1 MEEKRG
7 RAGGGFTRFG
17 ASRQAFRRGRG
28 RGAPL
33 GSTEP
38 YVHRRVTFAPTADRP
53 RDDAAPARRPEK
65 NDGDDAVDRNDAAD
79 RARFADANETDR
91 SNNSIDA
98 NNSSRS
104 YARTS
109 ARTQRAPRARS
120 PAPVRERAVAP
131 APEPSRAPPPRITS
145 PPVAQHSGV
154 GFLERRICDDVTAFT
169 PVAMG
174 MGEEE
179 AGCWIELST
188 MVRCRKAVGFPVCR
202 RSPHCPSTGM
212 LTVCFESFGGWSCAQ
227 MRGTERPCT
236 VGDATAFQIV
246 AILYHL
252 YQRSIFVDDICLDVV
267 SVPAC
272 TLTVSVSQLVFQMS
286 TSSLVVLSPKTRL
299 YRASLPQAC
308 YMDVVRLLMPAG
320 SRFLCDGACCAYFF
334 EWIIRNHLDLLS
346 KQFADMFRVPRR
358 SVSGPPLHRRA
369 EPGALVLVSTND
381 AVVLGVTLTEVSVSD
396 NVRVIWSA
404 DGSVFEIDDF
414 SVQDVFAA
422 PELVTRARAMVCL

>member
-7 RAGGGFTRFG
+7 RAKGGFARFG

-28 RGAPL
+28 APT

-38 YVHRRVTFAPTADRP
+38 YVHRRVTFAPNAGRTRDGTSPAAQPAGDEADVRGD
-53 RDDAAPARRPEK
+53 RNDRFEDASDEASKSNKSRERAPARRASRPTAAAARVERSSPPE
-65 NDGDDAVDRNDAAD
+65 
-79 RARFADANETDR
+79 
-91 SNNSIDA
+91 
-98 NNSSRS
+98 
-104 YARTS
+104 
-109 ARTQRAPRARS
+109 
-120 PAPVRERAVAP
+120 PAPSRVP
-131 APEPSRAPPPRITS
+131 ARITS
-145 PPVAQHSGV
+145 PPAAHPSSGV

-174 MGEEE
+174 MSEEE

-202 RSPHCPSTGM
+202 RSPHCPSTGV

-227 MRGTERPCT
+227 MRCADRPCAIR
-236 VGDATAFQIV
+236 DATAFQIV

-252 YQRSIFVDDICLDVV
+252 YQRSIFLDDICLDVV

-320 SRFLCDGACCAYFF
+320 SRFLCGGGSGCAYFF

-346 KQFADMFRVPRR
+346 KQFADMFRVQRR

-369 EPGALVLVSTND
+369 EPGTLVLVSTND